1 MSVSETYILKAGAKF
16 SLKVAS
22 KGSFRRKKLKNLAL
36 LKLIFLTKNG
46 GLPTKTLSLINFALL

>member
-1 MSVSETYILKAGAKF
+1 MSVSETYILRVGAKF

-36 LKLIFLTKNG
+36 LKLVF
-46 GLPTKTLSLINFALL
+46 